1 MIYIF
6 TDGSSLIHDN
16 KYEASSA
23 IIAIDEDGNEV
34 LRQGT
39 YHINGTNSLGELYA
53 MLMAL
58 KFSDRLNKLKIRNCI
73 ISDSEYIVKSLT
85 KWIYKWATNNWIGSK
100 GEEIKFSDIFKDI
113 YDKYII
119 TRKILLSPIYHI
131 TSHNKTDSEI
141 VSAYEKFNEFNRTEI
156 SFDEFKKF
164 VKYNDEVDKLAYNI
178 RINKIINYYKE
189 ESNIWAKKLKRING
203 RISISKRGM

>member
-58 KFSDRLNKLKIRNCI
+58 KFSNRLNKLKIRNCI

-119 TRKILLSPIYHI
+119 TRKILLSPIYHM
-131 TSHNKTDSEI
+131 TSHNKCLLSDDILSI
-141 VSAYEKFNEFNRTEI
+141 FYIDAKFSLTFHFI
-156 SFDEFKKF
+156 LSYK
-164 VKYNDEVDKLAYNI
+164 NI
-178 RINKIINYYKE
+178 CCKAR
-189 ESNIWAKKLKRING
+189 
-203 RISISKRGM
+203 